1 MEDWK
6 MRRRGRWIRWS
17 AGRQSKRSRDRMEQS
32 FGRVGRMVEM
42 ILIVVFVILWMAMVS
57 DSKPGRSGLWE
68 ELKERIPL
76 RAEIIKD
83 AGINGIRNARNELVP
98 ILSYENYLEED
109 SLFLPLFRYALQTEM
124 FPLQQYSVDYWEGV
138 DNFSSLYSDAVPDYF
153 TESDDESVEKKKKD
167 AGTME
172 TTGEGASY
180 TIKELS
186 DYDFLLSHFYIV
198 DSTTTMT
205 REDLNGKKLVTEDL
219 SVDLDG
225 DSGKEPLVLIYHTH
239 GSETY
244 KEEKGKSGSVL
255 DVGKALKKEL
265 ASYGIASIHDTSIY
279 DQVNGELDRNAA
291 YDYAGDSVEATLKKN
306 PSIQVV
312 LDLHRDSV
320 EDSIHL
326 VTEVDGK
333 DTAQIMFFN
342 GVSRLKSGEL
352 TYLKNPNKSANLA
365 FSLQMQ
371 LLAAKYYPDFTR
383 KIYIKGYRYNLH
395 LARRAVLIEV
405 GAQNNTVSEA
415 KNAMKPLAE
424 MLYRLLSGEKAYR
437 Q

>member
-1 MEDWK
+1 
-6 MRRRGRWIRWS
+6 
-17 AGRQSKRSRDRMEQS
+17 MEQS

-42 ILIVVFVILWMAMVS
+42 ILIAVFVILWMAMVS

-326 VTEVDGK
+326 VTEVDGE

-352 TYLKNPNKSANLA
+352 TYLKNPNKSSNLA

>member
-1 MEDWK
+1 
-6 MRRRGRWIRWS
+6 
-17 AGRQSKRSRDRMEQS
+17 MEQS

-83 AGINGIRNARNELVP
+83 AGTNGIRNARNELVP

-205 REDLNGKKLVTEDL
+205 RENLNGKKLVTEDL

>member
-1 MEDWK
+1 
-6 MRRRGRWIRWS
+6 
-17 AGRQSKRSRDRMEQS
+17 MEQS

-42 ILIVVFVILWMAMVS
+42 ILIAVFVILWMAMVS

-124 FPLQQYSVDYWEGV
+124 FSLQQYSVDYWEGV

-352 TYLKNPNKSANLA
+352 TYLKNPNKSSNLA

>member
-1 MEDWK
+1 
-6 MRRRGRWIRWS
+6 
-17 AGRQSKRSRDRMEQS
+17 MEQS

-42 ILIVVFVILWMAMVS
+42 ILIAVFVILWMAMVS

-153 TESDDESVEKKKKD
+153 TESDDESVEKKEKD

-205 REDLNGKKLVTEDL
+205 RENLNGKKLVTEDL

>member
-1 MEDWK
+1 
-6 MRRRGRWIRWS
+6 
-17 AGRQSKRSRDRMEQS
+17 MEQS
-32 FGRVGRMVEM
+32 FSRMGRMVE
-42 ILIVVFVILWMAMVS
+42 ILLICVFVVLWITMVS
-57 DSKPGRSGLWE
+57 GSKPGQGSLWR
-68 ELKERIPL
+68 ELKEKIPL
-76 RAEIIKD
+76 QAEMIKD
-83 AGINGIRNARNELVP
+83 AGINLIRNARNELVP
-98 ILSYENYLEED
+98 VLSYENYLEED
-109 SLFLPLFRYALQTEM
+109 SLFLPLFRYALQQEM
-124 FPLQQYSVDYWEGV
+124 FPVQQYSVDYWEGV

-172 TTGEGASY
+172 TTGVGTSY
-180 TIKELS
+180 TIRELS
-186 DYDFLLSHFYIV
+186 DYDFLLNHFYIV

-205 REDLNGKKLVTEDL
+205 REDLNGEKLVTQDL
-219 SVDLDG
+219 SVDMG
-225 DSGKEPLVLIYHTH
+225 ESGGKEPLVLIYHTH

-255 DVGKALKKEL
+255 DVGKTLKKEL
-265 ASYGIASIHDTSIY
+265 ASYGITAIHDTSIY
-279 DQVNGELDRNAA
+279 DRVNGELDRNAA
-291 YDYAGDSVEATLKKN
+291 YDYAGDSVETTIKKN

-342 GVSRLKSGEL
+342 GVSRLKSGPL
-352 TYLKNPNKSANLA
+352 TYLENPNKSSNLA

-395 LARRAVLIEV
+395 LAKRAVLIEV
-405 GAQNNTVSEA
+405 GAQNNTVTEA

-424 MLYRLLSGEKAYR
+424 MLYRLLSGEKAYEK
-437 Q
+437 

>member
-1 MEDWK
+1 
-6 MRRRGRWIRWS
+6 
-17 AGRQSKRSRDRMEQS
+17 MEQS

-42 ILIVVFVILWMAMVS
+42 ILIVVFVILWMAMIS

-205 REDLNGKKLVTEDL
+205 RENLNGKKLVTEDL

-352 TYLKNPNKSANLA
+352 TYLKNPNKSSNLA

>member
-1 MEDWK
+1 
-6 MRRRGRWIRWS
+6 
-17 AGRQSKRSRDRMEQS
+17 MEQS

-352 TYLKNPNKSANLA
+352 TYLKNPNKSSNLA

>member
-1 MEDWK
+1 
-6 MRRRGRWIRWS
+6 
-17 AGRQSKRSRDRMEQS
+17 MEQS
-32 FGRVGRMVEM
+32 FSRIGRLVEI
-42 ILIVVFVILWMAMVS
+42 ILFFVFVILWMLLVS
-57 DSKPGRSGLWE
+57 DSRPGQGSLWE
-68 ELKERIPL
+68 KLREKIPL
-76 RAEIIKD
+76 RIEIIKD
-83 AGINGIRNARNELVP
+83 AGVNGIRNARNELIP

-109 SLFLPLFRYALQTEM
+109 SLFLPLFRYVLQTEM
-124 FPLQQYSVDYWEGV
+124 FPLQQYSIDYWEGN
-138 DNFSSLYSDAVPDYF
+138 DTFSSLYSDRVPEYF
-153 TESDDESVEKKKKD
+153 TESDDESVENKKKD
-167 AGTME
+167 PGTME
-172 TTGEGASY
+172 TTGKGTSY
-180 TIKELS
+180 TVEELS
-186 DYDFLLSHFYIV
+186 DYDFLLKNFYIV

-205 REDLNGKKLVTEDL
+205 KEDLNGEKLVKEDL
-219 SVDLDG
+219 SAKMKED
-225 DSGKEPLVLIYHTH
+225 EPLVLIYHTH

-244 KEEKGKSGSVL
+244 KEEKGKTGSVL

-265 ASYGIASIHDTSIY
+265 NTYNITALHDTTIY

-291 YDYAGDSVEATLKKN
+291 YDYAGDSVENLLKKN
-306 PSIQVV
+306 PSIKVV

-326 VTEVDGK
+326 VTEVDGE

-352 TYLKNPNKSANLA
+352 AYLENPNKSSNLA

-395 LARRAVLIEV
+395 LAKRAMLIEV

-424 MLYRLLSGEKAYR
+424 ILYRLLSGEKAYK

>member
-1 MEDWK
+1 
-6 MRRRGRWIRWS
+6 
-17 AGRQSKRSRDRMEQS
+17 MEQS

-109 SLFLPLFRYALQTEM
+109 SLFLPLFRYVLQTEM

-219 SVDLDG
+219 SVDLEG

>member
-1 MEDWK
+1 
-6 MRRRGRWIRWS
+6 
-17 AGRQSKRSRDRMEQS
+17 MEQG

-395 LARRAVLIEV
+395 LAKRAVLIEV

>member
-1 MEDWK
+1 
-6 MRRRGRWIRWS
+6 
-17 AGRQSKRSRDRMEQS
+17 MEQS

-205 REDLNGKKLVTEDL
+205 RENLNGKKLVTEDL

>member
-1 MEDWK
+1 
-6 MRRRGRWIRWS
+6 
-17 AGRQSKRSRDRMEQS
+17 MEQS

-98 ILSYENYLEED
+98 ILSYEDYLEED

-205 REDLNGKKLVTEDL
+205 RENLNGKKLVTEDL

>member
-1 MEDWK
+1 
-6 MRRRGRWIRWS
+6 
-17 AGRQSKRSRDRMEQS
+17 MEQS

-42 ILIVVFVILWMAMVS
+42 ILIAVFVILWMAMVS

-352 TYLKNPNKSANLA
+352 TYLKNPNKSSNLA

>member
-1 MEDWK
+1 
-6 MRRRGRWIRWS
+6 
-17 AGRQSKRSRDRMEQS
+17 MEQS

-42 ILIVVFVILWMAMVS
+42 ILIAVFVILWMAMVS

-205 REDLNGKKLVTEDL
+205 RENLNGKKLVTEDL

>member
-1 MEDWK
+1 
-6 MRRRGRWIRWS
+6 
-17 AGRQSKRSRDRMEQS
+17 MEQG

>member
-1 MEDWK
+1 
-6 MRRRGRWIRWS
+6 
-17 AGRQSKRSRDRMEQS
+17 MEQS

-306 PSIQVV
+306 PSIHVV

>member
-1 MEDWK
+1 
-6 MRRRGRWIRWS
+6 
-17 AGRQSKRSRDRMEQS
+17 MEQS

-109 SLFLPLFRYALQTEM
+109 SLFLPLFRYVLQTEM

-352 TYLKNPNKSANLA
+352 TYLKNPNKSSNLA

>member
-1 MEDWK
+1 
-6 MRRRGRWIRWS
+6 
-17 AGRQSKRSRDRMEQS
+17 
-32 FGRVGRMVEM
+32 MVEM

>member
-1 MEDWK
+1 
-6 MRRRGRWIRWS
+6 
-17 AGRQSKRSRDRMEQS
+17 MEQN

-42 ILIVVFVILWMAMVS
+42 ILIAVFVILWMAMVS

-352 TYLKNPNKSANLA
+352 TYLKNPNKSSNLA

>member
-1 MEDWK
+1 
-6 MRRRGRWIRWS
+6 
-17 AGRQSKRSRDRMEQS
+17 MEQS

-42 ILIVVFVILWMAMVS
+42 ILIAVFVILWMAMVS

-352 TYLKNPNKSANLA
+352 TYLKNPNKSSNLA

-395 LARRAVLIEV
+395 LAKRAVLIEV

>member
-1 MEDWK
+1 
-6 MRRRGRWIRWS
+6 
-17 AGRQSKRSRDRMEQS
+17 MEQS

-42 ILIVVFVILWMAMVS
+42 ILIAVFVILWMAMVS

-365 FSLQMQ
+365 FSLQ

-395 LARRAVLIEV
+395 LAKRAVLIEV

>member
-1 MEDWK
+1 
-6 MRRRGRWIRWS
+6 
-17 AGRQSKRSRDRMEQS
+17 MEQS

-42 ILIVVFVILWMAMVS
+42 ILIAVFVILWMAMVS

-395 LARRAVLIEV
+395 LAKRAVLIEV

>member
-1 MEDWK
+1 
-6 MRRRGRWIRWS
+6 
-17 AGRQSKRSRDRMEQS
+17 MEQS

-42 ILIVVFVILWMAMVS
+42 ILIAVFVILWMAMVS

-291 YDYAGDSVEATLKKN
+291 YDYAGDSVGATLKKN